1 VAVIAGALGRFST
14 GGIVMMRK
22 AISRLALA
30 ACLLSA
36 SVPLLAHHGTAAFDN
51 DKKLTLKATVTEW
64 YWANPHCLLRF
75 DVKGDNGQVVHW
87 IAETQN
93 PVTMVDGGWSKPG
106 DEVTVTLNPV
116 KNGVPLGRIITV
128 LLPDG
133 KTLDATAGIRN
144 YK

>member
-1 VAVIAGALGRFST
+1 MI
-14 GGIVMMRK
+14 RK

-30 ACLLSA
+30 ACLLCTA
-36 SVPLLAHHGTAAFDN
+36 VPLLAHHGTAAFDN

-93 PVTMVDGGWSKPG
+93 PVTMVDGGWSKTSFKPG